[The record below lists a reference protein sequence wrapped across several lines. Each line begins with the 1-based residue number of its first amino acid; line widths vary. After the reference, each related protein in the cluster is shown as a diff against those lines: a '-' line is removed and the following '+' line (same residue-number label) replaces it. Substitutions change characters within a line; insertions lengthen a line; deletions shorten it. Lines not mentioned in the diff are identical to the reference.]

1 MSYRVKGAILI
12 VGTPVIV
19 VALVS
24 AWLIAAS
31 RLFVL
36 MGGLGRY
43 FPEPYTTWW
52 LYVRQPTVEKWTK
65 LYLAASGVVAGI
77 PVLLLIV
84 CGAGVALRW
93 YRHNRPALY
102 GETGWAKPPDMR
114 RGGISTDRAPF

>member
-1 MSYRVKGAILI
+1 MSPWGKATTLI
-12 VGTPVIV
+12 IGTPVAVI
-19 VALVS
+19 ALAS

-43 FPEPYTTWW
+43 FPAPYTTWW
-52 LYVRQPTVEKWTK
+52 LYAHQPMVDKWTK
-65 LYLAASGVVAGI
+65 LDLAASAVVTGI
-77 PVLLLIV
+77 PVLLLVV
-84 CGAGVALRW
+84 CGVGVILRW

-114 RGGISTDRAPF
+114 RGGITIDKAPF